1 MRIALFGATGGTGQQ
16 IIRLALEAG
25 HEIRALVRDPAKLK
39 TQSEQLTMIQGD
51 VLSQDKVA
59 ETLLGT
65 DAVICSLGNTAN
77 NPEKIVSRGTE
88 LIIQT
93 MQMGTR
99 PRRIIVITSLG
110 VGDSQNQVPFA
121 FRLLAKTILRS
132 AMQDKEEQEQV
143 VKTSGLEW
151 IIVRPGGL
159 TDKPATGQYRFGL
172 DREIIA
178 GQVSR
183 ADVAAFVLRQLTDDT
198 FLYQT
203 PAIS

>member
-65 DAVICSLGNTAN
+65 DAVLCSLGNTAN